1 MDEENSYVEKT
12 VYGTGSHTLYFT
24 AGPTVG
30 EGGLL
35 FYIHKTGSG
44 PGYIDDISLKNI
56 QVTSFLSDYKDS
68 STLYLG
74 SNGSSYKTSTSSY
87 L

>member
-35 FYIHKTGSG
+35 
-44 PGYIDDISLKNI
+44 
-56 QVTSFLSDYKDS
+56 
-68 STLYLG
+68 
-74 SNGSSYKTSTSSY
+74 
-87 L
+87 